1 MNGIMEW
8 LFLKKNK
15 NNQLKNMEICNHLF
29 KIINQWMTI
38 NKDISFNKPYED
50 IIIEFYIFIYR
61 LDSKTIIDYDSNYC
75 DIFSTKY
82 HSDIV
87 DIFME
92 FKDICNNYTV
102 DFFNK
107 SNITADILMDF
118 LNYHIDVS
126 DTIHTEEMETLHI
139 EDYLYTTE
147 YE

>member
-8 LFLKKNK
+8 LFLKNK

>member
-1 MNGIMEW
+1 MEW
-8 LFLKKNK
+8 LFLKNK

>member
-87 DIFME
+87 DIFIE

>member
-1 MNGIMEW
+1 MNEIMEW

>member
-1 MNGIMEW
+1 
-8 LFLKKNK
+8 
-15 NNQLKNMEICNHLF
+15 MEICNHLF

>member
-1 MNGIMEW
+1 MNEIMEW
-8 LFLKKNK
+8 LFLKNK

>member
-1 MNGIMEW
+1 
-8 LFLKKNK
+8 
-15 NNQLKNMEICNHLF
+15 
-29 KIINQWMTI
+29 MTI

>member
-8 LFLKKNK
+8 LFLKNK

-61 LDSKTIIDYDSNYC
+61 LDSKPIIDYDSNYC